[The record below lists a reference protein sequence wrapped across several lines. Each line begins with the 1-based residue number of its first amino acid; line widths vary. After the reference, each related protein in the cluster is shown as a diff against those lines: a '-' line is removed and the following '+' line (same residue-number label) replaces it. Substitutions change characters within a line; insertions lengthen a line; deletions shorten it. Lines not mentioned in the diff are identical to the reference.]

1 MLSELKNSMQ
11 ERDRCYRKAVKSNSP
26 ASWSEYKTL
35 REDVNKRVK
44 KCKTDYY
51 YNVIEESK
59 NDPNALWKT
68 LNEITSRK
76 SNSNVSC
83 IEVDGVPHTQPKQ
96 IAEILNL
103 NNWLDID

>member
-1 MLSELKNSMQ
+1 MQ

-51 YNVIEESK
+51 YNVIEE
-59 NDPNALWKT
+59 
-68 LNEITSRK
+68 E
-76 SNSNVSC
+76 
-83 IEVDGVPHTQPKQ
+83 Q
-96 IAEILNL
+96 
-103 NNWLDID
+103 

>member
-59 NDPNALWKT
+59 NDSNALWQT
-68 LNEITSRK
+68 LNEITSRQT
-76 SNSNVSC
+76 NSSV
-83 IEVDGVPHTQPKQ
+83 VY
-96 IAEILNL
+96 
-103 NNWLDID
+103 